1 MRIAC
6 CPRCAANSVVTT
18 NAETGSIHAVK
29 SDALVVFGA
38 TGDLAFR
45 KIYPALQALLR
56 RGAAP
61 LPLTGMARGGN
72 TLDAYR
78 QRVSAS
84 LATHGTRDQASADA
98 VTGSLRYVDGDYTD
112 AETFARLR
120 VALAGAKAP
129 LFYLAI
135 PPGMFATVVRH
146 LHAAGCSAGNARV
159 VVEKPFG
166 RDLASARAL
175 NRVLHET
182 FAENA
187 IFRIDH
193 FLGKEPVQ
201 NLLYF
206 RFANA
211 FLEPIWN
218 RDHIASVQ
226 ITMAE
231 RLGVEGRG
239 RFYEEVG
246 AIRDVVQ
253 NHLLEVVAHL
263 AMEPPAANLPD
274 ALRDAKVDV
283 MRRIKPLAVD
293 DLVRGQYRGY
303 RDEPG
308 VAKDSRV
315 ETYAALRLAIDSA
328 RWRDVPFFI
337 RTGKR
342 LPVAVTE
349 ITVQLKRSSLTF
361 NDDPG
366 ATPNYFRFRLG
377 PDRIAIGLGALS
389 KRPGSDMVG
398 VPVELLVCN
407 DDSAHRSAYERLIGD
422 AMKGDHTLFARADA
436 VEHAWAVVEPVLH
449 KATPVHIYE
458 PESWGPGAA
467 EDLVH
472 TAGGWLCPSCE

>member
-1 MRIAC
+1 L
-6 CPRCAANSVVTT
+6 VVTT
-18 NAETGSIHAVK
+18 NAETNSNRAAK

-45 KIYPALQALLR
+45 KIYPAMQALYR

-61 LPLTGMARGGN
+61 IPLTGMARGGH
-72 TLDAYR
+72 TLDGYR
-78 QRVSAS
+78 QRVTES
-84 LATHGTRDQASADA
+84 LATHGIPDQASAA
-98 VTGSLRYVDGDYTD
+98 ALTGSLNYVDGDYAD
-112 AETFARLR
+112 PATFERLR
-120 VALAGAKAP
+120 AVLGTAEAP

-146 LHAAGCSAGNARV
+146 LHAAGCSAGAARV

-175 NRVLHET
+175 NRVIHDT
-182 FAENA
+182 FDEDA

-218 RDHIASVQ
+218 REHIASVQ

-246 AIRDVVQ
+246 AVRDVVQ

-263 AMEPPAANLPD
+263 AMEPPAANAPD
-274 ALRDAKVDV
+274 ALRDAKADV
-283 MRRIKPLAVD
+283 MRRVQPLIVADVI
-293 DLVRGQYRGY
+293 RGQYRGY
-303 RDEPG
+303 RDEPD
-308 VAKDSRV
+308 VAKDSNV
-315 ETYAALRLAIDSA
+315 ETYAALRLAIDST
-328 RWRDVPFFI
+328 RWRNVPFFI

-342 LPVAVTE
+342 LPTTVTE
-349 ITVQLKRSSLTF
+349 VTVELKRPPTVF
-361 NDDPG
+361 KDDRT
-366 ATPNYFRFRLG
+366 ALPNYFRFRLG
-377 PDRIAIGLGALS
+377 PDRIAIALGALS
-389 KRPGSDMVG
+389 KKPGSDMVG
-398 VPVELLVCN
+398 EPVELLVCN
-407 DDSAHRSAYERLIGD
+407 DDSENRSAYERLLGD
-422 AMKGDHTLFARADA
+422 AMKGDHTLFARADS
-436 VEHAWAVVEPVLH
+436 VELAWAVVEPVLRT
-449 KATPVHIYE
+449 AAPIHIYE
-458 PESWGPGAA
+458 PDSWGPDAA
-467 EDLVH
+467 TGLVQA
-472 TAGGWLCPSCE
+472 AGGWLCPSCE